1 MVYDLTRMGERP
13 FEDLCRALAV
23 HVLGPGIQ
31 AFGDGPD
38 GGREA
43 AFEGRLRY
51 STSATGPWE
60 GYGILQ
66 AKYRRVGIGTKDVD
80 WLRRQITKELDAWS
94 DPNKKRV
101 TEGRVPEYLI
111 IATNVRLSSAA
122 RTGGI
127 DRITT
132 LLTGYANRIGLKG
145 SALWEANQLTM
156 YLNAYPAVSA
166 KFAEFITAGDMLAK
180 AFDKL
185 DGIGVPPE
193 PERQRVGQ
201 GQPGN
206 ERAFL
211 AAYRAAGGTAVLGE
225 ATSQVYDDG
234 PGWVQQFAG
243 GPGRG
248 PVVLC
253 AHHEHP
259 AIAVDADLWDAI
271 CNAGAGSGRLDAV
284 GYPVVTAPSPSF
296 IAVDVDEVRLAGGSW
311 GPGLLV
317 RQPDGQWR
325 WDAQTRFSFD
335 TRERGRWTASLDKMD
350 LRLRCAA
357 RIEWVADE
365 LSIDGAKRRRLEAA
379 FPDGPLRGIIAEVA
393 HHLGVDAAAAT
404 WQRTPDSEGYN
415 DRRFASYRLVVPGT
429 DGRTALGFWAR
440 FQLPDGL
447 QSTVISMVDMR
458 VDFAA
463 VGVDHG
469 QTVVKRVDP
478 THRLGDKQL
487 QRFFTAGWLTVARLL
502 PLAATDDPWRR
513 DRPARRRSSST
524 STPNARLG
532 TAGSG
537 FWSCRTCWT

>member
-1 MVYDLTRMGERP
+1 M
-13 FEDLCRALAV
+13 
-23 HVLGPGIQ
+23 
-31 AFGDGPD
+31 
-38 GGREA
+38 
-43 AFEGRLRY
+43 
-51 STSATGPWE
+51 
-60 GYGILQ
+60 
-66 AKYRRVGIGTKDVD
+66 
-80 WLRRQITKELDAWS
+80 
-94 DPNKKRV
+94 
-101 TEGRVPEYLI
+101 
-111 IATNVRLSSAA
+111 
-122 RTGGI
+122 
-127 DRITT
+127 
-132 LLTGYANRIGLKG
+132 
-145 SALWEANQLTM
+145 
-156 YLNAYPAVSA
+156 
-166 KFAEFITAGDMLAK
+166 
-180 AFDKL
+180 
-185 DGIGVPPE
+185 
-193 PERQRVGQ
+193 
-201 GQPGN
+201 
-206 ERAFL
+206 
-211 AAYRAAGGTAVLGE
+211 
-225 ATSQVYDDG
+225 
-234 PGWVQQFAG
+234 
-243 GPGRG
+243 
-248 PVVLC
+248 LC

-284 GYPVVTAPSPSF
+284 GYPVVTAPSPSI
-296 IAVDVDEVRLAGGSW
+296 IAAEVDEVRLAGGSW

-317 RQPDGQWR
+317 CQPDGQWR

-393 HHLGVDAAAAT
+393 HHLGLDAAAAT

-478 THRLGDKQL
+478 THRLSDKQL